1 MTSAAISPPIHP
13 PTHSLFEDILA
24 LLIGA
29 IFVSL
34 GIAMFNQAGL
44 LTGGTAGLAFLIH
57 YATNISFG
65 VAFFV
70 INLPFYVLALRRMGW
85 RFTLKTFCAVAL
97 VSVFSG
103 LHPQFVQFNA
113 LTPFYVAIIGGFLMG
128 TGFIVL
134 FRHQASLG
142 GVNILSLYLQDKY
155 GIRAGKL
162 QMAIDVAIVLASLL
176 VVNLTALLA
185 SMLGAVALN
194 LVIMLNHRPGRYMAV

>member
-1 MTSAAISPPIHP
+1 MTTAAFVP

-24 LLIGA
+24 LFIGTL
-29 IFVSL
+29 FVSL

-57 YATNISFG
+57 YLTKISFG
-65 VAFFV
+65 AVFFV
-70 INLPFYVLALRRMGW
+70 INLPFYFLAVRRMGW
-85 RFTLKTFCAVAL
+85 RFTVKTFCAVAL
-97 VSVFSG
+97 VAVFSG
-103 LHPQFVQFNA
+103 LHPQFVH
-113 LTPFYVAIIGGFLMG
+113 LTTSTPLYVAVIGGFLMG

-142 GVNILSLYLQDKY
+142 GVNILALYLQGKY

-162 QMAIDVAIVLASLL
+162 QMAVDVMIVLASLL